1 MDRIVYG
8 NIQMNLYKF
17 IYLKGVYVTIKRPY
31 SLNVLL
37 LNIADAI
44 DLNLCL
50 ICNILQKRKK
60 KEDI

>member
-1 MDRIVYG
+1 
-8 NIQMNLYKF
+8 MNLYKF

-44 DLNLCL
+44 VLNLCVL
-50 ICNILQKRKK
+50 SVIFYKK
-60 KEDI
+60 GRYMNTADHITKKPW